1 MRHSRL
7 TLAATAIAV
16 TFAASEASA
25 QSHPE
30 YIPLGRATG
39 ALYRPDAGPA
49 PHVGFV
55 VMHRTANYLNHIACH
70 ELSQRG
76 FLALCANTRFQN
88 NESQVR
94 WEQTPL
100 DVKAAVD
107 FVKKQPGIT
116 KVILFAHSGGGP
128 LMSFYQAVAEKG
140 VAYCQAPMK
149 LVRCANDLNG
159 LQGADGIVFADAHAG
174 NPVQALRDLN
184 PSVVMENGK
193 LRVIQEIDPFD
204 PKNGFNPNGPSHY
217 SKEFQDR
224 YFKAQSAAMTTR
236 IQKVL
241 DMRAQMEK
249 GTYTYPDDDI
259 VLIPGGGNPGA
270 GAGGDASLIALDP
283 DIPELMSTARPEKL
297 LKNDGTI
304 ATGVVKSV
312 AVAVPELA
320 KTNKAFDT
328 GTKMFTTRSFLSA
341 NAVKTTD
348 AREGIDHCSTN
359 NSTTCAVGS
368 ISVPIMIAAMGAYH
382 FIRDDEI
389 IYERSASKDKDF
401 VVIEGAVHG
410 FTPCTACE
418 KTPGQYANT
427 VKNLFNYVAAWTN
440 KRF

>member
-1 MRHSRL
+1 MRYSL
-7 TLAATAIAV
+7 TFTAAV
-16 TFAASEASA
+16 LGAALCTGEAFA

-30 YIPLGRATG
+30 YVPLGRVTG
-39 ALYRPDAGPA
+39 ALYKPDSGPA

-70 ELSQRG
+70 ELPKRG

-88 NESQVR
+88 NEAQVR
-94 WEQTPL
+94 WEETPL

-116 KVILFAHSGGGP
+116 KVVLLGHSGGGP

-140 VAYCQAPMK
+140 VAYCQAPTK
-149 LVRCANDLNG
+149 LVRCGNDLSG

-184 PSVVMENGK
+184 PSIVMENGK

-204 PKNGFNPNGPSHY
+204 PKNGYNPNGPSHY

-224 YFKAQSAAMTTR
+224 YFKAQSAVMTGR
-236 IQKVL
+236 IEKVL
-241 DMRAQMEK
+241 ATRAEIQK
-249 GTYTYPDDDI
+249 GTYLYPDDDI

-283 DIPELMSTARPEKL
+283 DIPALMSTAKPEKL

-304 ATGVVKSV
+304 STGIVKSV
-312 AVAVPELA
+312 AVAAEGLD
-320 KTNKAFDT
+320 KTNRAFDT
-328 GTKMFTTRSFLSA
+328 GTKLFTTRSFLSA
-341 NAVKTTD
+341 NAIRTTD
-348 AREGIDHCSTN
+348 AREGIDHCSSN

-410 FTPCTACE
+410 FTPCTPCE
-418 KTPGQYANT
+418 KTPGQYSNT
-427 VKNLFNYVAAWTN
+427 VKNLFDYIAAWTN